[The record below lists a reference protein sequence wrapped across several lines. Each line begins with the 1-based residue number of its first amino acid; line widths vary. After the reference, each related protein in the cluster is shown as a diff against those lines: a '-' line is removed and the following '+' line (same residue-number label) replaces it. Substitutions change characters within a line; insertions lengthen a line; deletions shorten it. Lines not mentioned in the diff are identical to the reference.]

1 MSHAPVHNRIDVLHL
16 ASGDRWA
23 GAEVQLFTLL
33 SQLRQNDGVQP
44 RAVLLNEGELAQR
57 LRAID
62 VPVDVLDESRLSSG
76 AIARELIALLRKYR
90 PHILH
95 THRQKENILGSIAN
109 AVSVRARSVRT
120 VHGAEENP
128 PRTLPQKL
136 IRALDRWTGRYL
148 QQHAIAVSNDLAEKL
163 RSHFDPKQLVV
174 IENGIDIV
182 HTRKAVAPAEF
193 RKLAPDNLHI
203 GLIGRL
209 DHVKRIDL
217 FLAMAKELLEQPT
230 DKAWHFHVF
239 GEGALEG
246 SLKQIASTLNI
257 NHAVTFHGHRRDIAG
272 CLAALDAIVMCSDH
286 EGLPMTALEA
296 IALGTPVIAHNVGG
310 LSPLLAGEAGG
321 ILVDDH
327 SPTGYAEAVR
337 QLLQN
342 NNVELK
348 EKGMTRLREHYS
360 AESNAVKVVDLYRG
374 CLK

>member
-128 PRTLPQKL
+128 PRTLP
-136 IRALDRWTGRYL
+136 
-148 QQHAIAVSNDLAEKL
+148 
-163 RSHFDPKQLVV
+163 
-174 IENGIDIV
+174 
-182 HTRKAVAPAEF
+182 
-193 RKLAPDNLHI
+193 
-203 GLIGRL
+203 
-209 DHVKRIDL
+209 
-217 FLAMAKELLEQPT
+217 
-230 DKAWHFHVF
+230 
-239 GEGALEG
+239 
-246 SLKQIASTLNI
+246 
-257 NHAVTFHGHRRDIAG
+257 
-272 CLAALDAIVMCSDH
+272 
-286 EGLPMTALEA
+286 
-296 IALGTPVIAHNVGG
+296 
-310 LSPLLAGEAGG
+310 
-321 ILVDDH
+321 
-327 SPTGYAEAVR
+327 
-337 QLLQN
+337 
-342 NNVELK
+342 
-348 EKGMTRLREHYS
+348 
-360 AESNAVKVVDLYRG
+360 
-374 CLK
+374 

>member
-1 MSHAPVHNRIDVLHL
+1 M
-16 ASGDRWA
+16 
-23 GAEVQLFTLL
+23 
-33 SQLRQNDGVQP
+33 
-44 RAVLLNEGELAQR
+44 
-57 LRAID
+57 
-62 VPVDVLDESRLSSG
+62 
-76 AIARELIALLRKYR
+76 
-90 PHILH
+90 
-95 THRQKENILGSIAN
+95 
-109 AVSVRARSVRT
+109 
-120 VHGAEENP
+120 
-128 PRTLPQKL
+128 
-136 IRALDRWTGRYL
+136 

-182 HTRKAVAPAEF
+182 RTRKAVAPAEF
-193 RKLAPDNLHI
+193 RKLAPASLHI

>member
-128 PRTLPQKL
+128 PHTLPQKL

-148 QQHAIAVSNDLAEKL
+148 QQHVIAVSNDLAEKL

-182 HTRKAVAPAEF
+182 RTRKAVAPAEF
-193 RKLAPDNLHI
+193 RKLAPDSFHI

>member
-76 AIARELIALLRKYR
+76 AIARELIALLRKYP

-163 RSHFDPKQLVV
+163 RAHFDQKQLVV

-182 HTRKAVAPAEF
+182 RTRKAVAPAEF
-193 RKLAPDNLHI
+193 RKLAPDSFHI

-230 DKAWHFHVF
+230 DKAWQFHVF

-272 CLAALDAIVMCSDH
+272 CLAALDVIVMCSDH

>member
-182 HTRKAVAPAEF
+182 RTRKAVAPAEF
-193 RKLAPDNLHI
+193 RKLAPASLHI

-327 SPTGYAEAVR
+327 SPTGYAQAVR